1 MAENTAILSVID
13 GISLPISKLQ
23 EAPDISASDLFAV
36 ERNDSQNADEVVD
49 QLIEQFGYQPSDI
62 PEEMLQGMRDAISD
76 YVHANFKIRYD
87 QLSCR
92 LLHDISAA
100 FGFKSMA
107 YREAW
112 EHARATHKHIGE
124 YNYVRCKAALSKA
137 QVVAQG
143 AEDLDNV
150 EDMPEWLGTME
161 IWRLSGDEYAPL
173 STDFFMPR
181 YKFEPYSEPDIGEVR
196 FMGWTSFPTSTSEPY
211 HEEIIG
217 GTEMIYDKEVSGY
230 WVYPHGQTVSCQPNE
245 FLDACRAFAGNERA
259 TSFTVKNLS
268 GFMRLN
274 PAEETNDPCKIVPWT
289 NGYLREHKHELIED
303 PVPNPDQQVTAT
315 ATFQCGKSGGNGDYL
330 HNGGGT
336 LTDSNLLLSSDE
348 ITIEASAAK
357 IDSLEKGLDVE
368 TKPAAESLPVIMYV
382 GRKNL
387 SQMNVPDGRMEGT
400 TNAR

>member
-13 GISLPISKLQ
+13 GVSLPISKLQ
-23 EAPDISASDLFAV
+23 EAPGIAASDLFVV
-36 ERNDSQNADEVVD
+36 ERNDAQNIDEVVD

-62 PEEMLQGMRDAISD
+62 PEEMLQGMKDAVGD

-87 QLSCR
+87 ELSCR

-112 EHARATHKHIGE
+112 EHARVTHNHIGE

-161 IWRLSGDEYAPL
+161 IWSLSGGEYVPL

-181 YKFEPYSEPDIGEVR
+181 YKFETYHEPDIGEVR

-211 HEEIIG
+211 REEIIG
-217 GTEMIYDKEVSGY
+217 GTEMIYDKEVNGY
-230 WVYPHGQTVSCQPNE
+230 WVYPHGQTITCQPDE
-245 FLDACRAFAGNERA
+245 FLDACRVFAGNERA

-274 PAEETNDPCKIVPWT
+274 PAEEKTDPCKIVPWT
-289 NGYLREHKHELIED
+289 NGYLSAHTHELVKD
-303 PVPNPDQQVTAT
+303 LTTNPNLIAT
-315 ATFQCGKSGGNGDYL
+315 ATFQCGRIGDPGNYL
-330 HNGGGT
+330 HNGGGS
-336 LTDSNLLLSSDE
+336 LTDYNLLLSGGE
-348 ITIEASAAK
+348 ITIEASVAK
-357 IDSLEKGLDVE
+357 IDSLEEGVNIE
-368 TKPAAESLPVIMYV
+368 TKPAAESLPVIMYI

-387 SQMNVPDGRMEGT
+387 SQTNASDGRMEII
-400 TNAR
+400 NAG